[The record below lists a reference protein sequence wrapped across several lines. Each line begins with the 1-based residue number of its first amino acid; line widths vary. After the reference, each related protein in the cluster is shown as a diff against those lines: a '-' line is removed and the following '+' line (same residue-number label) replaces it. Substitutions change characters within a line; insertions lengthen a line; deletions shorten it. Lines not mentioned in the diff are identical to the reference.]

1 MPPWVALQ
9 SDNPVEISFAQ
20 HCLNEAGLW
29 NAVLDD
35 ASQAFSGIAG
45 VQGRRLIVNETDAEE
60 AARVLLGGRGVPAA
74 RPEDRGIEPLF

>member
-1 MPPWVALQ
+1 MWVALQ

-60 AARVLLGGRGVPAA
+60 ASRVLVEAGVAC
-74 RPEDRGIEPLF
+74 RSPEDRGIEPLF

>member
-1 MPPWVALQ
+1 MWVALQ

-20 HCLNEAGLW
+20 HCLNEAGPW

-45 VQGRRLIVNETDAEE
+45 VQGRRLIVNEADAEE
-60 AARVLLGGRGVPAA
+60 ASRVLLEAGVAC
-74 RPEDRGIEPLF
+74 RSSEDRGVEPLF

>member
-1 MPPWVALQ
+1 MWVALQ

-35 ASQAFSGIAG
+35 ASQAFSGVAG
-45 VQGRRLIVNETDAEE
+45 VQGRRLIVNEADAEHAASILTE
-60 AARVLLGGRGVPAA
+60 AGVTCRTPG
-74 RPEDRGIEPLF
+74 DLGIEPLF